1 MKWLINLSIRK
12 KLLISLLLAAT
23 IPVAIVTTFIVNK
36 LNTQAL
42 AEFVDTSTREMRQV
56 DNAMGLYFDALEDNV
71 RMMATLPSVHKAD
84 EIITSYVNSPA
95 KRMSPRENNA
105 IEKEIFDD
113 FDRIGQSHSNYSYV
127 YMGTIEGGYIQW
139 PAGSNT
145 ANYDPRQRPWFQKAQ
160 SSKGQV
166 QLTDAYY
173 WAADDAV
180 IISTVLST
188 SSTLGR
194 DSTVVAADVSLK
206 GLTNLVKDIK
216 LGESGYLMLV
226 EDTGN
231 ILVDSKYPD
240 NNFKKINT
248 LNSSYQKLAATQSG
262 LVEIEIN
269 GQEFE
274 ANVYVSDRLGW
285 KFIGLISKT
294 EVMSQT
300 QSVITTILLIVSAL
314 IAFLIFGAMHF
325 ANVISKPLVNVADS
339 LNEIATGE
347 GDLTKT
353 LHVRSQDET
362 GKLSQYFNE
371 FLSSI
376 RTLVVQISDAG
387 KEMQVSSERAISVS
401 QDMSDVAER
410 QNQAVEMVSTA
421 FNEMVATANEVSHS
435 CSVAATSAEDGQNL
449 VTEGQERINN
459 AVQSVVRLSDIM
471 QDSAKSI
478 VELEQDSQGITD
490 ILNAIR
496 GIAEQTN
503 LLALNAAI
511 EAARAGEQGRGF
523 AVVADE
529 VRALAKRTSD
539 STEEINELL
548 QRLVQR
554 TQGVSE
560 KMSDSLHASQQT
572 VEITEAVS
580 ENFVGIS
587 RAVTN
592 IHDMNT
598 QIATAAE
605 EQHQVAEDINRHIQ
619 QIHNDAAMVDDVSQ
633 RAKDNSIKMG
643 TVAGELSSL
652 VSQFRT

>member
-12 KLLISLLLAAT
+12 KLLMSLLLAAVL
-23 IPVAIVTTFIVNK
+23 PVSLVTGFIVK
-36 LNTQAL
+36 TLNSQAI
-42 AEFVDTSTREMRQV
+42 EDFVNTSTREMRQV
-56 DNAMGLYFDALEDNV
+56 DNAMGLYFTSLEENV
-71 RMMATLPSVHKAD
+71 KMMSQLPSVSNANED
-84 EIITSYVNSPA
+84 ITSYASSSA
-95 KRMSPRENNA
+95 KQMTPMQNNA
-105 IEKEIFDD
+105 IEKAIFDD
-113 FDRIGQSHSNYSYV
+113 FDRIGRTHPSYSYV
-127 YMGTIEGGYIQW
+127 YMGTSKGGYVQW
-139 PAGSNT
+139 PQGSNP
-145 ANYDPRQRPWFQKAQ
+145 ANYDPRQRPWFQKAMA
-160 SSKGQV
+160 SKGQI

-173 WAADDAV
+173 WEADDAV

-188 SSTLGR
+188 SSELGR
-194 DSTVVAADVSLK
+194 DSAVVAADVSLK
-206 GLTNLVKDIK
+206 GLTNLVKNIK
-216 LGESGYLMLV
+216 LGETGYLMLV
-226 EDTGN
+226 ESSGN
-231 ILVDSKYPD
+231 ILVDAKFPEH
-240 NNFKKINT
+240 NFKKLNSLQGSYNT
-248 LNSSYQKLAATQSG
+248 LANTENG
-262 LVEIEIN
+262 LVNVEIN
-269 GQEFE
+269 GESYE
-274 ANVYVSDRLGW
+274 ANVYVSNKLGW
-285 KFIGLISKT
+285 KFIGLISKA
-294 EVMSQT
+294 EVMEKSQG
-300 QSVITTILLIVSAL
+300 VITTILFIVSGL
-314 IAFLIFGAMHF
+314 LVVLFFGAMHF
-325 ANVISKPLVNVADS
+325 ANVISKPLVNVAES

-347 GDLTKT
+347 GDLTKR
-353 LHVRSQDET
+353 LHVRSEDET
-362 GKLSQYFNE
+362 GRLSRYFNE
-371 FLSSI
+371 FLGSI

-387 KEMQVSSERAISVS
+387 KEMKISSERAISVS

-421 FNEMVATANEVSHS
+421 FNEMVATANEVANS

-449 VTEGQERINN
+449 VSEGQNRINE
-459 AVQSVVRLSDIM
+459 AVQSVIRLSDIM

-478 VELEQDSQGITD
+478 VELEQDSHGITD

-560 KMSDSLHASQQT
+560 KMSDSLSASQHT

-580 ENFVGIS
+580 ENFAGIS
-587 RAVTN
+587 NAVSN
-592 IHDMNT
+592 IHDMNS

-619 QIHNDAAMVDDVSQ
+619 QIHNDAAIIDDVSQ
-633 RAKDNSIKMG
+633 RAKVNSNKMG
-643 TVAGELSSL
+643 TVASELEGL
-652 VSQFRT
+652 VAKFRT

>member
-23 IPVAIVTTFIVNK
+23 IPVAIVTTFIVNT

-71 RMMATLPSVHKAD
+71 RMMATLSSVHKAN

-139 PAGSNT
+139 PSGSNT

-262 LVEIEIN
+262 LVEIEID

-314 IAFLIFGAMHF
+314 IVFLIFGAMHF

-633 RAKDNSIKMG
+633 RAKENSVKMG
-643 TVAGELSSL
+643 TVAGELSLL